1 MTERKTG
8 RSKNNMPNDIEKHL
22 LIDDF
27 DIGAI
32 PKHMQIKVGAFLTN
46 MMCKN
51 LKFKMNNHKFMLL
64 KPQVFKTKK
73 KT

>member
-1 MTERKTG
+1 
-8 RSKNNMPNDIEKHL
+8 
-22 LIDDF
+22 
-27 DIGAI
+27 
-32 PKHMQIKVGAFLTN
+32 MQIKVGAFLTN

-73 KT
+73 KTQGGVSKSMGYVLFNRGFID